1 MTTQIVGRVRWS
13 AERRFYFGM
22 ALAMFGVVY
31 LGFARTFF
39 LRPLFPD
46 FPAPAEPIFLVHG
59 VAFTAWLVLLVV
71 QPLLVA
77 SGRIDLHRSLGR
89 AGAATAM
96 AMVVLGLA
104 GAVTAAR
111 RATGF
116 IGVPIPPLQFLAVPI
131 FNILMFGSLVT
142 LAIMKRRDT
151 QAHKRLMLLA
161 TVNLLAAAFARWPFD
176 FAKGGPPVYFGLS
189 DLFIVAL
196 VIWDLS
202 TRRRLHPV
210 TLWAGLAT
218 VVSQPL
224 CLAVSGTGPWLAF
237 AHWLVGSPG

>member
-1 MTTQIVGRVRWS
+1 MATQFVGRVRWS
-13 AERRFYFGM
+13 TERRFYFGM
-22 ALAMFGVVY
+22 ALAMFSVVY
-31 LGFARTFF
+31 LGFARSFF
-39 LRPLFPD
+39 LRPLFPG
-46 FPAPAEPIFLVHG
+46 FPTPTEPIFYVHG
-59 VAFTAWLVLLVV
+59 AAFATWFVLLVV

-77 SGRIDLHRSLGR
+77 SGRIDLHRALGR
-89 AGAATAM
+89 FGAVIAA
-96 AMVVLGLA
+96 AMVVLGVA
-104 GAVTAAR
+104 GAIVAAR
-111 RATGF
+111 RPTGF
-116 IGVPIPPLQFLAVPI
+116 IGVPMPPLQFLTIPLFSIA
-131 FNILMFGSLVT
+131 LFGVLFT
-142 LAIMKRRDT
+142 LAIVKRRDA

-161 TVNLLAAAFARWPFD
+161 TVNLLSAAFARWPFE

-218 VVSQPL
+218 IVSQPL

>member
-1 MTTQIVGRVRWS
+1 MATQIVGRMRWT

-46 FPAPAEPIFLVHG
+46 FPAPTEAIFLVHG
-59 VAFTAWLVLLVV
+59 AVFSTWMVVLVV

-77 SGRIDLHRSLGR
+77 SGRVDLHRAFGR
-89 AGAATAM
+89 FGAVIAAV
-96 AMVVLGLA
+96 MVVLGVA
-104 GAVTAAR
+104 GAIVAAR
-111 RATGF
+111 RPTGF
-116 IGVPIPPLQFLAVPI
+116 IGVPVPPLQFLTIP
-131 FNILMFGSLVT
+131 LFGIALFGTLVA
-142 LAIMKRRDT
+142 LAIVNRHDA

-161 TVNLLAAAFARWPFD
+161 TVNLLSAGFARWPFE
-176 FAKGGPPVYFGLS
+176 FMSVGPPAYFGLS
-189 DLFIVAL
+189 DLFILAL
-196 VIWDLS
+196 AAWDFS

-218 VVSQPL
+218 IVAQPL
-224 CLAVSGTGPWLAF
+224 CLVVSGTAPWLAF
-237 AHWLVGSPG
+237 AGWLVT

>member
-71 QPLLVA
+71 QPWLVA
-77 SGRIDLHRSLGR
+77 SGRIDLHRSFGR
-89 AGAATAM
+89 AGVVIAV

-104 GAVTAAR
+104 GAITAAR

-116 IGVPIPPLQFLAVPI
+116 VGIPIPPLQFLAVPM
-131 FNILMFGSLVT
+131 FNMLMFGSLVT
-142 LAIMKRRDT
+142 LAILKRRDG

-161 TVNLLAAAFARWPFD
+161 TVNLLAAAFSRWPFE
-176 FAKGGPPVYFGLS
+176 FAKGGPPVFFGLS
-189 DLFIVAL
+189 DLFILAL

-218 VVSQPL
+218 IVSQPL
-224 CLAVSGTGPWLAF
+224 SLAVSGTGPWLAF